1 MNAHGH
7 DHQIR
12 RLSSQRRLVWALAL
26 NLCFLVVEAVGGI
39 MTRSLALLADAGH
52 MAGDVGA
59 LALSLFVLHLAKQPM
74 SGRRTYGLLR
84 AEVLGALF
92 NGAILIAIVV
102 LIFREALER
111 MNNPQPVDGL
121 PMLVIAVAGL
131 AANIGSTLILMRHR
145 EADINVEGAFYHM
158 LADSLGSV
166 GAIAA
171 GAVIWTTG
179 WYPVDWIAS
188 AVIGVII
195 LVSGVGFLRKTLNI
209 LLESTPE
216 NIDYDEVK
224 RNLEEVEHIRH
235 VHDLHIWTIT
245 SGMPILTAHIGLSG
259 ACCRENH
266 WADCLAAAKRIVRE
280 RFGITHSTL
289 EVEVCTGE
297 QECHIGCALGSNSP
311 GSRGPAAHE

>member
-1 MNAHGH
+1 MGGHEH
-7 DHQIR
+7 DHRIQRQYSRR
-12 RLSSQRRLVWALAL
+12 RLIWALVL
-26 NLCFLVVEAVGGI
+26 NMAFLAVEAVGGVL
-39 MTRSLALLADAGH
+39 TGSLALLADAGH

-59 LALSLFVLHLAKQPM
+59 LLLSLFVLHLARKPL

-92 NGAILIAIVV
+92 NGASLIAIVV

-121 PMLVIAVAGL
+121 PMLVIAAAGL
-131 AANIGSTLILMRHR
+131 AANIGSALILMRHR

-188 AVIGVII
+188 AVIGGII

-216 NIDYDEVK
+216 DIDYDEVK

-245 SGMPILTAHIGLSG
+245 SGMPILTAHIGVSD

-266 WADCLAAAKRIVRE
+266 WAECLAAAKRMVRE

-297 QECHIGCALGSNSP
+297 QECTVGCALGSHSP
-311 GSRGPAAHE
+311 GRRGPAAHE